1 MRSFIETCRLWLCW
15 RPSSTGNH
23 RARLWDRGSD
33 PGGGCSTPAR
43 ERSKPYFLR
52 RDLPTA
58 GLLLALLLVFL
69 PITPAGA
76 DGRVFGP
83 LAPHERGLQV
93 DSALFSPQ
101 DALRFDFAG
110 VPGSQGSSTEPGR
123 PTGQTYV
130 VQPGDTLSQ
139 IASRFHLNPAALASR
154 NGLNNPD
161 HIEVGQSLKLD
172 LPDASLP
179 LPLDQMSRAGAKAPF
194 RAGGGDLLRVQ
205 VWPWPPVQGKTLAVW
220 LEARSP
226 ISLTLGLDGMP
237 YPVIRQPAPLALP
250 APPVPAAPFGPGDRR
265 GWALVPIPA
274 LITPGDHSLIV
285 SAGSTS
291 IAITLPIEAGKFDL
305 YHIPAAVSRPI
316 LNQAQKV
323 QAEAARLKVVT
334 GSRSATGWTPR
345 SRFRS
350 PLAGDY
356 PRSSPFGSRRTYEPN
371 PAVSAHEGEDFS
383 VPAGTA
389 VTAPAQGIV
398 VLAEPLFVRG
408 NAVVLDHGSGVF
420 TGYWHLQELAV
431 RRGDRVEPGQLLG
444 RVGSTGLST
453 GAHLHWELRVN
464 GVAVDPLQW
473 LEK

>member
-1 MRSFIETCRLWLCW
+1 MRSFIATYRSWLCW
-15 RPSSTGNH
+15 HPSSTGNE
-23 RARLWDRGSD
+23 SD
-33 PGGGCSTPAR
+33 PRCGRRFPPRREYRTGVGGFR
-43 ERSKPYFLR
+43 KPHSVR
-52 RDLPTA
+52 RDLTGA
-58 GLLLALLLVFL
+58 TILLALLAVLL
-69 PITPAGA
+69 PATPAMA

-83 LAPHERGLQV
+83 LPPRERALQI
-93 DSALFSPQ
+93 DAALLSPQ
-101 DALRFDFAG
+101 RAPQFDLAGSATPQGPALQSERSAG
-110 VPGSQGSSTEPGR
+110 RS
-123 PTGQTYV
+123 YV

-139 IASRFHLNPAALASR
+139 IAARFQLNPVALASR
-154 NGLNNPD
+154 NGLTNPD

-172 LPDASLP
+172 VTGASSP
-179 LPLDQMSRAGAKAPF
+179 PISWDQGF
-194 RAGGGDLLRVQ
+194 RSGGEGDLLRVQ

-220 LEARSP
+220 LETRNPVA
-226 ISLTLGLDGMP
+226 LDLGLDGSP
-237 YPVIRQPAPLALP
+237 YPVMLQ
-250 APPVPAAPFGPGDRR
+250 GRR

-274 LITPGDHSLIV
+274 LTAPGPHLLAV

-291 IAITLPIEAGKFDL
+291 VTITLPVEAGRFEL

-316 LNQAQKV
+316 LDQAKKV
-323 QAEAARLKVVT
+323 QAEAAQLRALT
-334 GSRSATGWTPR
+334 GSRSPSNWTPR
-345 SRFRS
+345 SRFSS
-350 PLAGDY
+350 PLAGEY

-383 VPAGTA
+383 APAGTA
-389 VTAPAQGIV
+389 VTAPASGTV

-408 NAVVLDHGSGVF
+408 NAVVVDHGNGVF